1 VDRSSGGRPART
13 LLLRFALAGLA
24 ALVVVALATALLARQ
39 VAEREGRREAER
51 IAWASGRGV
60 VQPALT
66 DGVVT
71 MEPAALQAVDAVV
84 REAVLSGSLV
94 RVKVWAADGTV
105 VYSDESRLIGE
116 RFELDDGE
124 RSLFGTDETAAEISD
139 LDDPENRY
147 ERTQDRLLETYL
159 GVETPDG
166 TPLLFEA
173 YFRYDGIVDVG
184 RDVWLSFAPVTL
196 GALLL
201 LQLVQLPLAWSL
213 ARSLRRSQEQRELLL
228 SHAVDASD
236 RERRRI
242 ARDLHDGVVQD
253 LTGVSYE
260 LAAAARRGDASPVD
274 RLTFEAAS
282 GRVRD
287 SIGSLRS
294 LLVDIYPPNL
304 RDEGLR
310 TALEN
315 LLVGLSNRGIHTSLD
330 VEIDDANLPD
340 SVCALLYRG
349 AQEAVRNVA
358 SHAGATSVRLVV
370 SSRHGNAVLVV
381 DDDGQGFEAARAGE
395 VSEDGHVGLR
405 ALADLV
411 AEAGGTVEIASGP
424 GHGTEIRVEV
434 PV

>member
-1 VDRSSGGRPART
+1 MI
-13 LLLRFALAGLA
+13 
-24 ALVVVALATALLARQ
+24 VAVATALVARQ

-51 IAWASGRGV
+51 IAWTSGRGV

-66 DGVVT
+66 DAIVT
-71 MEPAALQAVDAVV
+71 MDPAALAALDQVVRDAV
-84 REAVLSGSLV
+84 LGGSLV
-94 RVKVWAADGTV
+94 RVKVWAADGTIL
-105 VYSDESRLIGE
+105 YSDDSRLIGQ
-116 RFELDDGE
+116 RFELGPE
-124 RSLFGTDETAAEISD
+124 EVALLGTEGTEADISD
-139 LDDPENRY
+139 LQEPENRY
-147 ERTQDRLLETYL
+147 ERSQDRLLETYL

-184 RDVWLSFAPVTL
+184 REVWLSFAPVTL

-260 LAAAARRGDASPVD
+260 LAAAARRGDIAPAD
-274 RLTFEAAS
+274 RAIYETAS
-282 GRVRD
+282 GRMRD

-315 LLVGLSNRGIHTSLD
+315 LLVGLGNRGIRTSLD
-330 VEIDDANLPD
+330 IEIDDTTLPD
-340 SVCALLYRG
+340 PVAALLYRG
-349 AQEAVRNVA
+349 AQEAIRNVA
-358 SHAGATSVRLVV
+358 THAGATEVRLRVT
-370 SSRHGNAVLVV
+370 SHHGNAVLIV
-381 DDDGQGFEAARAGE
+381 DDNGRGFDPARAGE
-395 VSEDGHVGLR
+395 VSTDGHVGLR

-411 AEAGGTVEIASGP
+411 AETGGTVEVASGT